1 MSKRATVALTKAPE
15 DAGVF
20 LDFDGTLSEIVE
32 RPDAARPAQG
42 VPELLEQLSRRFRLV
57 AIVSGRSVVQLV
69 EWLGPEVEIWGLHG
83 AERSEGGRVVLAP
96 EAESF
101 LPVLRA
107 ASEQARARLPEE
119 EIEIEEKGVM
129 LGIHY
134 RRAGDRESARRR
146 VEAVS
151 QEIASEQG
159 LELGRGRMVV
169 ELKPPLDFS
178 KAAVIRARAHDLG
191 LKSAAFVGD
200 DLVDL
205 PAFDALD
212 ELEAEGIDVLRVA
225 VDSDEAPGGLLARAD
240 VVVDGPAGV
249 VSFLRSLLA

>member
-1 MSKRATVALTKAPE
+1 MAKRATSALTDAPE
-15 DAGVF
+15 EAGVF

-32 RPDAARPAQG
+32 RPDAARPAEG
-42 VPELLEQLSRRFRLV
+42 VTELLDELSRRFRLV
-57 AIVSGRSVVQLV
+57 AIVSGRSAVQLV
-69 EWLGPEVEIWGLHG
+69 DWLGPGVEIWGLHG

-134 RRAGDRESARRR
+134 RRADDRESARHR

-151 QEIASEQG
+151 REIALEHG

-169 ELKPPLDFS
+169 ELKPPLAFS
-178 KAAVIRARAHDLG
+178 KAAVIRARARSLDLR
-191 LKSAAFVGD
+191 SVAFVGD

-212 ELEAEGIDVLRVA
+212 ELESEGVAGVRVA
-225 VDSDEAPGGLLARAD
+225 VHSNEAPRDLLARAD
-240 VVVDGPAGV
+240 IVVDGPPGV
-249 VSFLRSLLA
+249 VSFLRSLLV

>member
-1 MSKRATVALTKAPE
+1 MAKRLTSALTDAPE

-20 LDFDGTLSEIVE
+20 LDFDGTLSEIVDH
-32 RPDAARPAQG
+32 PDAARPAEG
-42 VPELLEQLSRRFRLV
+42 VVDLLGEMTRRFRLV
-57 AIVSGRSVVQLV
+57 AIVSGRSAVQLV
-69 EWLGPEVEIWGLHG
+69 EWLGREVEIWGLHG
-83 AERSEGGRVVLAP
+83 AERSEGGEVVLAP

-101 LPVLRA
+101 LPVLQA
-107 ASEQARARLPEE
+107 ASGQARARLPEE

-134 RRAGDRESARRR
+134 RRAPDRESARQR

-151 QEIASEQG
+151 HEIASKHG
-159 LELGRGRMVV
+159 LELGRGRMVI

-178 KAAVIRARAHDLG
+178 KAAVVRTRARDLG
-191 LKSAAFVGD
+191 LKAVAFVGD

-212 ELEAEGIDVLRVA
+212 ELETEGIAGLRVA
-225 VDSDEAPGGLLARAD
+225 VDSDEAPGDLLARAD
-240 VVVDGPAGV
+240 IVVDGPPGV
-249 VSFLRSLLA
+249 VSFLRSLLV